1 MLIATLSV
9 HTGTMWKSSKDRRAA
24 AKDAKHIMECKL
36 AAAFARV
43 AELELALSS
52 LTSDPE
58 LLARLLTIG
67 PCLVAQKQ
75 AAAAGTIDTHSSR
88 ALVTKEQHIA
98 ANAAKHIFGVDFRK
112 LSMADIRR
120 IQRGGKTPL
129 PTNQPTQLLLPDPP
143 PYLPPPAP
151 PPLPGLLSAIAC
163 ADLEAFRF
171 SLYGHTSIGAPECL
185 WVGSGQFC
193 IDESS
198 MVFTLGA
205 EDFVTEPNE
214 NDGSAPLPVTVPIEN
229 DGCAPFPVNYVTE
242 ANDKDKD
249 STVTDT
255 NDMDQGNKVTDTN
268 VKENEPVMDD
278 GNCVGSAPLPE
289 RLVTVTDII
298 DNDEAGVTDL
308 IDDRAVGFPDNND
321 NCNETKPK
329 DKQEGAEGPLM
340 FSEAFSHE
348 AICLFLKT
356 GSTEHILRKYK
367 SLLNVTVHIDSVCHA
382 PASKVFIYKMLYNS
396 QRRVVVSILKS
407 IQLPFSDVDSQVD
420 LVDRLFQFMAG
431 LTTGSKEWETL
442 PIFMRPVAM
451 GSTIACRRKCADAYA
466 SIRNFFK
473 TDPCNHKMKKY
484 TFRCKDAG
492 GMPVA
497 IA

>member
-1 MLIATLSV
+1 MTNLWPSN
-9 HTGTMWKSSKDRRAA
+9 KYRR
-24 AKDAKHIMECKL
+24 KRLRESRDALLH
-36 AAAFARV
+36 RV
-43 AELELALSS
+43 QAQQAVLYNMDNMCHPGEIV
-52 LTSDPE
+52 
-58 LLARLLTIG
+58 ARLQKVA
-67 PCLVAQKQ
+67 PCIEAQIRTAACGLVA
-75 AAAAGTIDTHSSR
+75 HSSR
-88 ALVTKEQHIA
+88 RLVNDTTH
-98 ANAAKHIFGVDFRK
+98 NFGVAAKHLFSRPISQYTEELIK
-112 LSMADIRR
+112 LE
-120 IQRGGKTPL
+120 QRGKRKSDGR
-129 PTNQPTQLLLPDPP
+129 
-143 PYLPPPAP
+143 LPPPP
-151 PPLPGLLSAIAC
+151 PPLP
-163 ADLEAFRF
+163 
-171 SLYGHTSIGAPECL
+171 
-185 WVGSGQFC
+185 
-193 IDESS
+193 
-198 MVFTLGA
+198 
-205 EDFVTEPNE
+205 
-214 NDGSAPLPVTVPIEN
+214 LPVLQGAIHCWKLEEFRRELYSGSSISGYGSNEVVLGDLVLEYLLGTDPVLN
-229 DGCAPFPVNYVTE
+229 D
-242 ANDKDKD
+242 D
-249 STVTDT
+249 SKGNIVTDIID
-255 NDMDQGNKVTDTN
+255 NDNNGINPIDNAGNVTDPF
-268 VKENEPVMDD
+268 VDCAYS
-278 GNCVGSAPLPE
+278 GGGSCVGSAPLPE
-289 RLVTVTDII
+289 RLGTVTDII
-298 DNDEAGVTDL
+298 ENDEADVTDL
-308 IDDRAVGFPDNND
+308 IHDRAVGFPDNID

-492 GMPVA
+492 ECQ
-497 IA
+497 